1 MPFSGFTVGQAA
13 KRVGI
18 SKKAIRLYEER
29 GLLPDVRRTHSGYRL
44 YDEDDL
50 GVLQFIRQA
59 RSIGLGL
66 DEIKDVLALQR
77 SGQRTCGRVAA
88 LLDAHIAA
96 IDRTL
101 GELYDLRATLSAA
114 RATADNR
121 DGQDDAAVCHIIET
135 DVPICR
141 ASPENCGYA
150 EGRPSAWD
158 GPQDGEIVSRLRH
171 TPTAMS
177 ERHS

>member
-13 KRVGI
+13 KRIGI

-29 GLLPDVRRTHSGYRL
+29 GLLPDVRRSQSGYRL
-44 YDEDDL
+44 FDEADL
-50 GVLQFIRQA
+50 GVLRFIRQA

-77 SGQRTCGRVAA
+77 SGQRTCGRVAS
-88 LLDAHIAA
+88 LLDAHIAE

-101 GELYDLRATLSAA
+101 SELYDLRATLSTA
-114 RATADNR
+114 RATADSGS
-121 DGQDDAAVCHIIET
+121 GQDDAAVCHIIET
-135 DVPICR
+135 DVPGCR
-141 ASPENCGYA
+141 VSSENGRHA
-150 EGRPSAWD
+150 EGRPVAWD
-158 GPQDGEIVSRLRH
+158 GPQDEEMVSRLRH
-171 TPTAMS
+171 TLTAMS